1 MKNTAIIIPTRLGA
15 KRFPNKPLAKIN
27 GVPMI
32 IHVLNRAQES
42 KVGEVLVATPDDEIF
57 QVVKENGGKA
67 ILTKPDHPSGSDRI
81 YEAYTKELKN
91 NIDLLINLQGDMP
104 NIKPNSISKLEKLMR
119 SNDCDIGTLASSIVN
134 KDEITD
140 MNVVKV
146 EMDEIL
152 KDDDFIR
159 AKDFFRVKKDS
170 NHEKIYH
177 HIGIYAFTNIA
188 LTKYVKFARS
198 KLEIQRNLEQ
208 MRALEN
214 NLIIK
219 VGLSDSLPLGVDSE
233 KDLEKISNEMK
244 LL

>member
-42 KVGEVLVATPDDEIF
+42 KIGEVLVATPDDEIF

-67 ILTKPDHPSGSDRI
+67 ILTKSDHPSGSDRV
-81 YEAYTKELKN
+81 YEAYIKELKN
-91 NIDLLINLQGDMP
+91 NVDLIFNLQGDLP
-104 NIKPNSISKLEKLMR
+104 NINSNFISKLEKLMR
-119 SNDCDIGTLASSIVN
+119 SNDCDIGTLASPIED

-152 KDDDFIR
+152 KDDDFFK
-159 AKDFFRVKKDS
+159 AKDFFRIKKDL
-170 NHEKIYH
+170 NHKKIYH

-188 LTKYVKFARS
+188 LTKYVKLARS
-198 KLEIQRNLEQ
+198 ELEIKRNLEQ
-208 MRALEN
+208 LRALDN
-214 NLIIK
+214 NMVIK
-219 VGLSDSLPLGVDSE
+219 VGLSDSAPLGIDTE
-233 KDLEKISNEMK
+233 EDLIKVSKEMNK
-244 LL
+244 S

>member
-67 ILTKPDHPSGSDRI
+67 VLTKPDHPSGTDRV

-91 NIDLLINLQGDMP
+91 NVDLIFNLQGDLP
-104 NIKPNSISKLEKLMR
+104 NLKPNSIIKLEKLMR
-119 SNDCDIGTLASSIVN
+119 SNDCDIGTLASSIVD

-146 EMDEIL
+146 EMDEVL
-152 KDDDFIR
+152 KDDDFFK
-159 AKDFFRVKKDS
+159 AKDFFRIKKDL

-177 HIGIYAFTNIA
+177 HIGIYAFTDVA
-188 LTKYVKFARS
+188 LTKYVRFSRS
-198 KLEIQRNLEQ
+198 KLEKERNLEQ
-208 MRALEN
+208 MRGMEN

-219 VGLSDSLPLGVDSE
+219 VGLCDSSPLSVDTKSDLD
-233 KDLEKISNEMK
+233 KISKEMN
-244 LL
+244 